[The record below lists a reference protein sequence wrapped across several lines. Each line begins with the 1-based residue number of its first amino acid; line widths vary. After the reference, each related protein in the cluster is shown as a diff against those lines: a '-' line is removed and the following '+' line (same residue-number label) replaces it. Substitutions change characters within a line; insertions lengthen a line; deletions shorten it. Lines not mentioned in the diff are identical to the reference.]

1 MSWIAGYRDT
11 RGHGRDS
18 GERDRAGALEWLLEE
33 IDQRAM
39 MLAAEDD
46 EDSGC
51 DDEVAEL
58 ATVWRYFEQLPGE
71 RGGDC
76 QAGAFTYWLAP
87 SFEEQP
93 PRTRAEMLRAASA
106 RRDRRTKPDSL
117 DELGVRIAKL
127 SQPRGTR

>member
-1 MSWIAGYRDT
+1 MSWTAGYRDT

-18 GERDRAGALEWLLEE
+18 GERDRAGALEWLLEQ

-39 MLAAEDD
+39 TLAAEDD
-46 EDSGC
+46 DDSGC

-58 ATVWRYFEQLPGE
+58 ATAWRYFQQLPGE

-76 QAGAFTYWLAP
+76 QAGGFTYWLAP

-106 RRDRRTKPDSL
+106 RRARRSRPDSL
-117 DELGVRIAKL
+117 DEPQARITQM
-127 SQPRGTR
+127 SQSRSAR

>member
-1 MSWIAGYRDT
+1 MSWTAGYRDT

-39 MLAAEDD
+39 TLAAEDD

-58 ATVWRYFEQLPGE
+58 ATAWRYFQQLIE

-76 QAGAFTYWLAP
+76 QAGGFTYWLAP

-106 RRDRRTKPDSL
+106 RRADTTRPDSL
-117 DELGVRIAKL
+117 DELRARIIEL
-127 SQPRGTR
+127 SHSSGAP

>member
-1 MSWIAGYRDT
+1 MSWTAGYRDR
-11 RGHGRDS
+11 RGHGRNS
-18 GERDRAGALEWLLEE
+18 GEHDRAGALEWLLEE

-39 MLAAEDD
+39 SLAAQDD
-46 EDSGC
+46 EGPGC

-58 ATVWRYFEQLPGE
+58 ATAWRYFQQLIE

-93 PRTRAEMLRAASA
+93 PRTRAEMLRAALA
-106 RRDRRTKPDSL
+106 RRDRKTRPDSL
-117 DELGVRIAKL
+117 DELQARIGQR
-127 SQPRGTR
+127 SRGAR

>member
-1 MSWIAGYRDT
+1 MSWTAGSHDT
-11 RGHGRDS
+11 RSHGRDS

-39 MLAAEDD
+39 TVAAEDD

-58 ATVWRYFEQLPGE
+58 ATAWRYFQQLIE

-106 RRDRRTKPDSL
+106 RRARRTRSDSL
-117 DELGVRIAKL
+117 DELRARISEL
-127 SQPRGTR
+127 SQSRSVR